1 MNLDQG
7 TTEIASAAIGHPGSV
22 KRGFW
27 VKCSACKHT
36 WIAAYLP
43 MELNKFAK
51 VAKASCPMCAAPPKK
66 VFVAKQKDGV
76 LMEQET

>member
-1 MNLDQG
+1 MDQG
-7 TTEIASAAIGHPGSV
+7 TSEVAAAAIGHPDT

-27 VKCSACKHT
+27 VKCSACGHT

-43 MELNKFAK
+43 MELHKFAK
-51 VAKASCPMCAAPPKK
+51 VAKANCPMCAAPPKK